1 MEFENI
7 IFKQEGRVAFL
18 SINRPEKRNTLNLAT
33 RKEIIQVLDKV
44 SADPEVGVLVL
55 SGEGDKAFIAGS
67 DLNEFGRMNPL
78 EAHQFLDTYAQRLY
92 TRFEELDIPVIAM
105 IHGLCLGGGCELAMA
120 CDIRIASDKAKF
132 GQPEI
137 LLGIMPGS
145 GGTQRLPRLVGQ
157 GMARELIF
165 TGDVIDAAKAQRIG
179 LVNRVV
185 PPEELE
191 ATVMKM
197 AEKIAQ
203 KGALSLKMAKRSMR
217 MGQEVGLTAGLAYEA
232 LAETSLFCSP
242 DKEEGINAFF
252 EKRKPEFNK
261 G

>member
-1 MEFENI
+1 MGFENI
-7 IFKQEGRVAFL
+7 LFEQKGRVAVL
-18 SINRPEKRNTLNLAT
+18 SINRPEKRNALNLAT
-33 RKEIIQVLDKV
+33 RKEIARVLDEV
-44 SADPEVGVLVL
+44 SVDPGVGVMVL
-55 SGEGDKAFIAGS
+55 TGAGDKAFVAGS
-67 DLNEFGRMNPL
+67 DLNEFGRMAPL
-78 EAHQFLDTYAQRLY
+78 EAHRFLDTYAQRLY

-105 IHGLCLGGGCELAMA
+105 VNGLCLGGGCELAMA
-120 CDIRIASDKAKF
+120 CDIRIASEKAKF
-132 GQPEI
+132 GQPEV

-165 TGDVIDAAKAQRIG
+165 TGDVIDAAEALRIG

-185 PPEELE
+185 APEELE
-191 ATVMKM
+191 GVVMKM
-197 AEKIAQ
+197 AGKMAS
-203 KGALSLKMAKRSMR
+203 KSALSLKMAKRSLR
-217 MGQEVGLTAGLAYEA
+217 MGQEVGLTAGLAFEA

-261 G
+261 S